1 VTLKTLDD
9 VHKTPIIEV
18 VLKRDGEVVERRT
31 LALCEAPNRNQQ
43 LAEQVNRFLE
53 ASDGSTPV
61 ILRTNGFP
69 KGRTAQVAPALRK
82 LEMLSGLKLDL
93 GNTEWNNLARAK
105 EFFDQKLDAPGLLQ
119 WRRDTQWLQQL
130 LSPLLPLIAFATV
143 IDLEP
148 VPSGRSAASDQ
159 GTPKWQNGSASSEV
173 ALEHVTAVSLGPFPV
188 LLAEFI
194 EDRT

>member
-1 VTLKTLDD
+1 LKKLDD
-9 VHKTPIIEV
+9 AHKTPIIEV
-18 VLKRDGEVVERRT
+18 ELKRDAEVVERRM

-43 LAEQVNRFLE
+43 LAEQVNRFLV
-53 ASDGSTPV
+53 ASDCATPV

-82 LEMLSGLKLDL
+82 LELLSGLKLDL

-130 LSPLLPLIAFATV
+130 LSPLLPLIAFPAVIEPETV
-143 IDLEP
+143 P
-148 VPSGRSAASDQ
+148 
-159 GTPKWQNGSASSEV
+159 
-173 ALEHVTAVSLGPFPV
+173 
-188 LLAEFI
+188 
-194 EDRT
+194 